1 MPPKHSDYQPLGQG
15 DDNDGDISTAGPST
29 SQTQQRPRRASR
41 PGKIDLA
48 RIDDAFQRWKE
59 SIAAKLT
66 RKSFNKNDS
75 VRREIVHTVFHP
87 VVAAVGPAAEPKT
100 LDHKP
105 PMTKEQYAQMTEAV
119 RAAIANGV
127 HPKLIAK
134 GSSGSYF
141 ARAKVEGRVQTV
153 GVFKPKDEEPYGNAN
168 PKLTK
173 WLHRQFSFIIPF
185 GRACL
190 IPNLSYISEAAA
202 SLLDERLG
210 LYIVPRTE
218 LVSFSTPA
226 FFYPWLIRRAA
237 RKGKPLPDKIGS
249 MQCFMHGFQDASAFL
264 REHPLPGRSI
274 ADTYDDSSHRKG
286 NQAAKRFWTAMRV
299 LCGKAG
305 DEDEIYEDDP
315 TENELLFD
323 TSFERDREAPFHWS
337 PPLLQSFRE
346 ELEKLVILDYLML
359 NTDRGAD
366 NYMLKFCDGE
376 HEKAP
381 VNTGPSR
388 SAMPLMSELKAG
400 STPMTNSGFGS
411 PSGSRLH
418 LATHS
423 HPHIHLA
430 AIDNS
435 LSFPH
440 EHPKGWRSY
449 TYGWLYLPVGVIGR
463 PFSEKTRQQILPLLT
478 SKEWWEE
485 TTFQLRKM
493 FALDP
498 DFHPK
503 MFARQ
508 LAVVKGQ
515 AWNIVQSLRHADEG
529 PLELTRRQKVLVWD
543 DEIELPEDL
552 DPTTP
557 LSGGGLVNLS
567 QSIGELPQRPSQSQR
582 GSHRRSLSAGPDAFP
597 PLRRRSSDNPAASRP
612 VPFVSKSQQ
621 INKGLSGVA
630 VLEHMER
637 LDKVEAGMRRLGA
650 GESVLEEEEEADVGE
665 AAEHPSAGPSH
676 EGEHDHEGSDMGT
689 AATRAP
695 TAEAV
700 FGEPTSVSERVASP
714 SSPNGRV
721 RWANGLLSSMDAL
734 SEEEED
740 EPKRIVI
747 MERLETVASQPF
759 FACW

>member
-1 MPPKHSDYQPLGQG
+1 MAPKHADYQPLGQG
-15 DDNDGDISTAGPST
+15 DDEGDIGAGPST
-29 SQTQQRPRRASR
+29 QSPRPRRARRASR
-41 PGKIDLA
+41 PGKIDLSK
-48 RIDDAFQRWKE
+48 IDDAFQRWKE

-66 RKSFNKNDS
+66 RKSFKNDS

-87 VVAAVGPAAEPKT
+87 TVAATLAPTSEVKT

-105 PMTKEQYAQMTEAV
+105 PMTKEEYASMADAV
-119 RAAIANGV
+119 RAAIAEGL

-173 WLHRQFSFIIPF
+173 WIHRQFKWIIPF

-210 LYIVPRTE
+210 LNIVPRTE
-218 LVSFSTPA
+218 LVSFASPA
-226 FFYPWLIRRAA
+226 FYYPWLIRRAA
-237 RKGKPLPDKIGS
+237 KKGKPLPEKIGS
-249 MQCFMHGFQDASAFL
+249 MQCFMHGFQDASGFL

-274 ADTYDDSSHRKG
+274 ADTYDDSAHRTG
-286 NQAAKRFWTAMRV
+286 NGGAKRFWSALSV
-299 LCGKAG
+299 ICGKTG
-305 DEDEIYEDDP
+305 DEDSVYDDEP
-315 TENELLFD
+315 DNELLFD
-323 TSFERDREAPFHWS
+323 SSVDHSDHPFHWS

-366 NYMLKFCDGE
+366 NYMLKYCEGVHD
-376 HEKAP
+376 KAP
-381 VNTGPSR
+381 VNTAPSR
-388 SAMPLMSELKAG
+388 STMPLMSELKSG
-400 STPMTNSGFGS
+400 NGEFTPMTGRSFGS
-411 PSGSRLH
+411 PSGSRTNVSTPYS
-418 LATHS
+418 AQ
-423 HPHIHLA
+423 PHIHLA

-440 EHPKGWRSY
+440 EHPKGWRSF
-449 TYGWLYLPVGVIGR
+449 TYGWLYLPVNVIGR
-463 PFSEKTRQQILPLLT
+463 PFSEKTRRQMLPLLT

-508 LAVVKGQ
+508 LAVLKGQ
-515 AWNIVQSLRHADEG
+515 AWNIVQSLRHSDEG
-529 PLELTRRQKVLVWD
+529 PLELTRRQKVLIWD
-543 DEIELPEDL
+543 DEVELPEDL
-552 DPTTP
+552 DPNTP
-557 LSGGGLVNLS
+557 LSGGPPGNLS
-567 QSIGELPQRPSQSQR
+567 QSLADLPRSPQARVP
-582 GSHRRSLSAGPDAFP
+582 HRRSMSTGPGDFP
-597 PLRRRSSDNPAASRP
+597 PPMRRRSTDTGVSRP
-612 VPFVSKSQQ
+612 VPFASKYQQ
-621 INKGLSGVA
+621 MNKGLSGVA

-637 LDKVEAGMRRLGA
+637 LDKVEAGLKRLGM
-650 GESVLEEEEEADVGE
+650 EDSVAEEDEPATTDASPVPSSPAQVVAHEPEVG
-665 AAEHPSAGPSH
+665 
-676 EGEHDHEGSDMGT
+676 DMGLS
-689 AATRAP
+689 ASAEGFFGAP
-695 TAEAV
+695 T
-700 FGEPTSVSERVASP
+700 SLSERVASP
-714 SSPNGRV
+714 MSPGPSAHV
-721 RWANGLLSSMDAL
+721 RWASGLVSGRPSMDVL

-740 EPKRIVI
+740 APKRIVI
-747 MERLETVASQPF
+747 MERLETVDTKAVFS
-759 FACW
+759 CW